1 MPQFRQSNKSRDFI
15 KGDENEEQQ
24 KYYIKLGTILHSLF
38 SSIRTT
44 DDIEQALRQL
54 ELDGMLYDEN
64 LSRKHLDSMIRN
76 AAVSAGGALVF
87 SPLDTLQRMLYPECG
102 TWQGGGTS
110 S

>member
-64 LSRKHLDSMIRN
+64 LSRKQLDSMIRKRLQSQQV
-76 AAVSAGGALVF
+76 AHWFLPTGHSSTSAL
-87 SPLDTLQRMLYPECG
+87 S
-102 TWQGGGTS
+102 
-110 S
+110 